1 MSLIE
6 DVVKRNVTYCKRK
19 KGLIKKAIEIS
30 KLCGKKVAIYIL
42 DDKIGKFIAYNSTG
56 SFNISAIN
64 KCVNGPLSRN
74 ELYEKYNNADYNAL
88 CEA

>member
-30 KLCGKKVAIYIL
+30 KLCGKKVAIYLL
-42 DDKIGKFIAYNSTG
+42 DEKIGKFIAYNSTS
-56 SFNISAIN
+56 SFNLATIN
-64 KCVNGPLSRN
+64 KCANGALSRN
-74 ELYEKYNNADYNAL
+74 ELYEKYNNNDYNAL
-88 CEA
+88 CES

>member
-1 MSLIE
+1 MGKKRIQSMSLIE

-42 DDKIGKFIAYNSTG
+42 DEGIGKFISYNSER
-56 SFNISAIN
+56 SFNIS
-64 KCVNGPLSRN
+64 
-74 ELYEKYNNADYNAL
+74 
-88 CEA
+88 

>member
-1 MSLIE
+1 
-6 DVVKRNVTYCKRK
+6 VTYCKRK

>member
-6 DVVKRNVTYCKRK
+6 DLVKRNVTYCKRK

-42 DDKIGKFIAYNSTG
+42 DEGIGKFISYNSER
-56 SFNISAIN
+56 SFNIAYIQ
-64 KCVNGPLSRN
+64 KCASGPLIRN
-74 ELYEKYNNADYNAL
+74 ELYEKYNNNDYQAL
-88 CEA
+88 CES